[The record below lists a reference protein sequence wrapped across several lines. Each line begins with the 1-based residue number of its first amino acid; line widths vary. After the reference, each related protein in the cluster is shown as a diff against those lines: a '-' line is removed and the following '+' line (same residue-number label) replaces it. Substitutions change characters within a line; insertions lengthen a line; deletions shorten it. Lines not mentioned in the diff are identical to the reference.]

1 MRPTN
6 KTELMTASQN
16 LYDQLLVLISM
27 NASLKKHLRG
37 CLDSPV
43 GVAKDI
49 LTWLRLI
56 KLLKKKL
63 ITLSAGSKALVC
75 YIYE

>member
-49 LTWLRLI
+49 LT
-56 KLLKKKL
+56 
-63 ITLSAGSKALVC
+63 
-75 YIYE
+75 